1 MVISKQINNKQ
12 INIEINN
19 DVKIAE
25 VPIAFVETLDSGSV
39 IRQNISL
46 IKLSCFFEILENKPL
61 LTLM

>member
-46 IKLSCFFEILENKPL
+46 IKLSCFFEILQNYC
-61 LTLM
+61 

>member
-1 MVISKQINNKQ
+1 MNNKQ

-46 IKLSCFFEILENKPL
+46 IKLSCFFEILQNYC
-61 LTLM
+61 